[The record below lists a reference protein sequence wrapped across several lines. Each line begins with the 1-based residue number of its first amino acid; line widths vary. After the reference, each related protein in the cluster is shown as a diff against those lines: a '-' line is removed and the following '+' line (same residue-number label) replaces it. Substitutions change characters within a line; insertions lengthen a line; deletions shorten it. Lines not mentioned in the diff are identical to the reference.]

1 MEKIGIIGA
10 GPIGLYIASKLEELN
25 KEYFLIE
32 ANETLGGQIT
42 NLYPNKTIV
51 DIPGID
57 TIIAHEYIEQLISK
71 IDLNKV
77 ILSTEIID
85 IKEDNKVL
93 VYSKDNQYQF
103 DKLIICTGL
112 GFYKPRPLGL
122 EGEEGTQNILYS
134 IKDFSFLKNKKVAI
148 FGGGDSALDWAKEI
162 SAISDNVTLIH
173 RRDEFRGN
181 KDTIKDCYNL
191 KVMLSYVPHELKLEN
206 NKATSILIKSV
217 KNAQIESLDVDYI
230 LVNFGSLPANNHFGF
245 ESNAR
250 GILSENLKLTNN
262 VFVCGDALGNEGKIK
277 RIAPGLEEANLIISY
292 LKN

>member
-10 GPIGLYIASKLEELN
+10 GPIGLYIASKLEEIN

-57 TIIAHEYIEQLISK
+57 AIIAHKYIEQLISK

-77 ILSTEIID
+77 IFSTEIID

-93 VYSKDNQYQF
+93 VYSKDTQYEF

-122 EGEEGTQNILYS
+122 EGEEGVQNILYS

-191 KVMLSYVPHELKLEN
+191 KVMLSYVPHELKFEN

-262 VFVCGDALGNEGKIK
+262 IFVCGDALGNEGKIK